1 MRGRA
6 HYEPMPR
13 ARRSLP
19 LLAIAVA
26 LAAWPAGA
34 GAVPSVTEFTTGLSV
49 DPGPTDIVAADD
61 GNLWFTEQNG
71 NGGIGSITL
80 DGQITEFPA
89 LLTPGL
95 SALRQPTGIAAGPDG
110 RIWFTELAAPGAIAA
125 LDPDAGPSG
134 QVTEYSSGLTA
145 NSAPTAI
152 TPGPDG
158 NLWFTEK
165 TGDRIGRICPQGTI
179 AEFGTGLTAGS
190 QPQDIVAGPDGN
202 LWFTES
208 GNPGRIGRIDT
219 DGIITEFSAGL
230 TPNSGPSD
238 IVAGPDGNLW
248 FTESG
253 NPGRVG
259 RITPEGDIA
268 EFSAGL
274 TPASQ
279 PSGIAEGGDGEL
291 WFGEAGGAGGIGRL
305 TDGGITEF
313 AGGVVLSLTAGAMPL
328 GLTQGP
334 DGNVWFA
341 ENATPG
347 RIGQITVPPGVLPKA
362 AVSIQ
367 PESATLKAKVRANA
381 QPTTYSFE
389 YGHTTAYGQQTVAE
403 SAGGGMGFGSVN
415 TPIVGL
421 TPGTEY
427 HFRVVAT
434 NAAGTTLGADVTF
447 GTPDLPGASAPS
459 ADPHVGAS
467 TDAVAVPSLP
477 PVLGQAVV
485 VRPLKGNVTV
495 RRPRAAR
502 FAPLAA
508 GERVPV
514 GSLVDTRRGTV
525 ELTSA
530 RNGSGATQTGQ
541 FWGGV
546 FQVRQTRSGH
556 GVTDLV
562 LRRGSFAGCRAG
574 AARASV
580 VANASARRRTVR
592 RLWGKD
598 SHSRFRTH
606 GRDSVAT
613 VRGTSWMTADRC
625 DGTITRVTSGKVSV
639 RDLRRHRSV
648 LLTAGRS
655 YLARHRR

>member
-1 MRGRA
+1 
-6 HYEPMPR
+6 MPR
-13 ARRSLP
+13 LPRTLP
-19 LLAIAVA
+19 LIALVLA

-34 GAVPSVTEFTTGLSV
+34 GAVPTVTEFTTGLSFNR
-49 DPGPTDIVAADD
+49 GPTDIVAADD

-71 NGGIGSITL
+71 NGGIGRITL
-80 DGQITEFPA
+80 DGQITEFPP

-95 SALRQPTGIAAGPDG
+95 GMARQPTGITAGPDG
-110 RIWFTELAAPGAIAA
+110 KIWFTEQAPPGAIAV
-125 LDPDAGPSG
+125 LDPNAG
-134 QVTEYSSGLTA
+134 QVTEFSSGLAPT
-145 NSAPTAI
+145 SAPTGI
-152 TPGPDG
+152 TVGPDG

-165 TGDRIGRICPQGTI
+165 MGDRIGRISPLGTI

-208 GNPGRIGRIDT
+208 ANPGRIGRITT

-230 TPNSGPSD
+230 TPNSAPTD

-259 RITPEGDIA
+259 RITPEGEIT

-305 TDGGITEF
+305 TAGGITEF
-313 AGGVVLSLTAGAMPL
+313 VGGVAFNLTAGAAPL

-341 ENATPG
+341 ESASPG
-347 RIGQITVPPGVLPKA
+347 RIGQITVPPGVLAKPA
-362 AVSIQ
+362 TSVH
-367 PESATLKAKVRANA
+367 PEGGVLRAKVRPNS
-381 QPTTYSFE
+381 QDTSYSFE
-389 YGHTTAYGQQTVAE
+389 YGTTTAYGQLTAAA
-403 SAGGGMGFGSVN
+403 SAGDGAEFTTVSASVGGLV
-415 TPIVGL
+415 
-421 TPGTEY
+421 PGTKY

-434 NAAGTTLGADVTF
+434 NAAGTTIGDDVTF
-447 GTPDLPGASAPS
+447 TTKEPVAASVAS
-459 ADPHVGAS
+459 ADPAGPA
-467 TDAVAVPSLP
+467 AVPSP
-477 PVLGQAVV
+477 RPVLGQTVV
-485 VRPLKGNVTV
+485 VRSLKGAVTV
-495 RRPRAAR
+495 RRPRASR
-502 FAPLAA
+502 FKSLAG

-530 RNGSGATQTGQ
+530 RNGTGATQTGE
-541 FWGGV
+541 FRGAV
-546 FQVRQTRSGH
+546 FEVRQTRTGR

-562 LRRGSFAGCRAG
+562 LRGGSFAGCRART
-574 AARASV
+574 ARASV

-592 RLWGKD
+592 TLWGKD

-613 VRGTSWMTADRC
+613 VRGTRWMTADRC
-625 DGTITRVTSGKVSV
+625 DGTLTRVTSGKVSV

-648 LLTAGRS
+648 VLTAGRS